1 MKKRMVTM
9 LMVAAF
15 ALSTT
20 ACAKDTGETV
30 EEDAVVE
37 VSIDADLAINVAA
50 EEAPVEASVE
60 ASDEDE
66 AVEEESEEV
75 SGEIGI
81 IENIDDIDP
90 SKVYKNDEFGVAI
103 VIDDDMKFEPEDE
116 LGEGG
121 DSLGA
126 NSDNVMLESFS
137 YYNSVYVAQAESAS
151 SHKIIDAFVADL
163 SEKMKYSEAAFVEM
177 VSVRRKIEFE
187 KEYSEVEVHTEEAEI
202 MGVKHRV
209 VCVTI
214 TENGRNAYLTEVY
227 LIKDGRLM
235 TVSASSAAKENADKL
250 LGNLKRFK

>member
-9 LMVAAF
+9 LMVVAF

-20 ACAKDTGETV
+20 ACEKDTGETV

-37 VSIDADLAINVAA
+37 VSIDADLAINVGV

-66 AVEEESEEV
+66 ADEEESEEV
-75 SGEIGI
+75 SWEIGV
-81 IENIDDIDP
+81 IESIDDIDP

-137 YYNSVYVAQAESAS
+137 YYNSVY
-151 SHKIIDAFVADL
+151 
-163 SEKMKYSEAAFVEM
+163 
-177 VSVRRKIEFE
+177 
-187 KEYSEVEVHTEEAEI
+187 EI
-202 MGVKHRV
+202 
-209 VCVTI
+209 
-214 TENGRNAYLTEVY
+214 GRAHV
-227 LIKDGRLM
+227 
-235 TVSASSAAKENADKL
+235 
-250 LGNLKRFK
+250 